1 MRKIKL
7 LLCLLIGFVYACNQN
22 VQPLPEDGGALPV
35 VNTKR
40 PPISPTP
47 TPVSGPMDGG
57 GTLAGTIT
65 IAPELKDR
73 LIGSETL
80 YIMARRAMGGAP
92 TAVKRMR
99 QLKFPIS
106 YTLTGE
112 DQMVQGTPF
121 TGEVII
127 IARIDRDGNA
137 GPPQSGDMEGIVPK
151 AMIGN
156 TQVDV
161 LIDKVY

>member
-1 MRKIKL
+1 MRKIKWL
-7 LLCLLIGFVYACNQN
+7 LFLFIGFVYACNQN

-35 VNTKR
+35 APTTR
-40 PPISPTP
+40 PPVSQTPAPFSVPT
-47 TPVSGPMDGG
+47 GG

-65 IAPELKDR
+65 VTTELQER
-73 LIGSETL
+73 LNGSETL
-80 YIMARRAMGGAP
+80 FIIARRGMGGAP
-92 TAVKRMR
+92 MAVKRMR
-99 QLKFPIS
+99 RLQFPIS

-112 DQMVQGTPF
+112 DQMVQGLPF
-121 TGEVII
+121 RGEVIF

-137 GPPQSGDMEGIVPK
+137 GPPQPGDMEGIVPK

-156 TQVDV
+156 TQLDV

>member
-1 MRKIKL
+1 MRKTKL
-7 LLCLLIGFVYACNQN
+7 LFCLFIGFVYACNQN

-35 VNTKR
+35 MSTTR
-40 PPISPTP
+40 PTP
-47 TPVSGPMDGG
+47 APVFAPMEGG

-65 IAPELKDR
+65 MAPELKGR
-73 LIGSETL
+73 LNGSETL
-80 YIMARRAMGGAP
+80 YIMARRGMGGAP
-92 TAVKRMR
+92 LAVKRMR
-99 QLKFPIS
+99 QLQFPIS

-137 GPPQSGDMEGIVPK
+137 GPPQAGDMEGIVPK

-161 LIDKVY
+161 LVDKVY